1 MHKMVSMNGLEECV
15 PFFDII
21 LHLQL
26 FSKIFSILIPTVPQ
40 ATSPLEKKHF
50 IHSYKN
56 LKISKCIL
64 CVSKRNILPWTDQA
78 GLDAIDFFN

>member
-1 MHKMVSMNGLEECV
+1 MVSMNGLEECV

-40 ATSPLEKKHF
+40 ATSPLEKKTF
-50 IHSYKN
+50 YSKLRKIKN
-56 LKISKCIL
+56 FQMHIVCLKKKYSTL
-64 CVSKRNILPWTDQA
+64 Y
-78 GLDAIDFFN
+78 